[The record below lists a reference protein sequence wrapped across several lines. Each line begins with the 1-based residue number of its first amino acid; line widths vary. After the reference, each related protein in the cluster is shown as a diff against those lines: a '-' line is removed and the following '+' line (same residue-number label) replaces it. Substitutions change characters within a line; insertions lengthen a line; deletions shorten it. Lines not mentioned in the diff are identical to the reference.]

1 MTRGDVPTSNITGQ
15 LLAIS
20 ATPRFADQLRIGR
33 EFAARQGW
41 MVAQA
46 LKLTGSSQRH
56 EV

>member
-1 MTRGDVPTSNITGQ
+1 MTRGEVPTSNITGQ

-20 ATPRFADQLRIGR
+20 ATPGFAEQLRICR
-33 EFAARQGW
+33 EFAARHGW
-41 MVAQA
+41 MVVQA